1 MPVFERPPLESLTP
15 ARERWTPLYLEHGRL
30 EVDDSSVKWIGADR
44 TIFRIPVATLSVL
57 LLGPG
62 TTATQ
67 AAMKA
72 CGESNTPVC
81 WVGDEGLRFYSL
93 SDSPTHN
100 SDNAR
105 RQAEIWS
112 VKRHRETVARAM
124 FSRRFP
130 GVDVAEKPIGEL
142 RTMEGLRVKGLYAE
156 LGTKHGVTWKGRRY
170 DTSNWDVSDNLN
182 KAVSAAN
189 AALYS
194 LTLAVIW
201 STGYL
206 PQLGFIH
213 SSGPLALV
221 YDFADLYKPETSL
234 PAAFQ
239 AIALKADAG
248 NKEVLTL
255 LKLRIEEAGILRRLP
270 KDLEALIA

>member
-1 MPVFERPPLESLTP
+1 LPVFERPPLESLTP

-44 TIFRIPVATLSVL
+44 TVFRIPVATLSTV

-81 WVGDEGLRFYSL
+81 WVGDEGLRFYCL
-93 SDSPTHN
+93 GDSPTHN

-105 RQAEIWS
+105 RQAKTWA
-112 VKRHRETVARAM
+112 VKRHREAVARAM

-130 GVDVAEKPIGEL
+130 GVDVSDKSIGEL

-156 LGTKHGVTWKGRRY
+156 LGARHGVTWKGRRY
-170 DTSNWDVSDNLN
+170 DPNNWDVSDNVN

-189 AALYS
+189 AALYA

-201 STGYL
+201 SMGFL
-206 PQLGFIH
+206 PQLGFVH

-239 AIALKADAG
+239 AVAIKADAG
-248 NKEVLTL
+248 NREVLTL
-255 LKLRIEEAGILRRLP
+255 LKLRIEEVGVMRRLP
-270 KDLEALIA
+270 KDLKALIS